1 MEIQRTIKYEADR
14 VPGFGKE
21 VMSVPGCEALENC
34 IQCGTCSGV
43 CPLSIYMDHSPRQ
56 VMELTRSDFK
66 NEVLR
71 SLTIWL
77 CASCYAC
84 TTECPRQIRIT
95 DIMYELK
102 QRAIKEGVYPKR
114 FTIPVLAQ
122 EFTKMVK
129 SHGRVNETL
138 LASLMFMKTD
148 PLAAMG
154 MSGLGIGL
162 MRTGRFS
169 IMPESIEGKDEIARI
184 FESVDKEKEEKGQA

>member
-14 VPGFGKE
+14 VPGFGKQ
-21 VMSVPGCEALENC
+21 VMSVPGCEELEHC

-66 NEVLR
+66 NEVLT

-84 TTECPRQIRIT
+84 TTECPRHIRIT

-129 SHGRVNETL
+129 DHGRVNETL
-138 LASLMFMKTD
+138 LASIMFMKTD

-154 MSGLGIGL
+154 MAGLGIGL

-169 IMPESIEGKDEIARI
+169 IMPESIEGKEQIARI
-184 FESVDKEKEEKGQA
+184 FESVDNEKGQA